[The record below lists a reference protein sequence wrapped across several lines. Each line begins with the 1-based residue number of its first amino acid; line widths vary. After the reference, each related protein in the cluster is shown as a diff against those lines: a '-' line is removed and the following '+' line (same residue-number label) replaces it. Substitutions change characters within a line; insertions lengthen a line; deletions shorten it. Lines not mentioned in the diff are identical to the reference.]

1 MNPKDF
7 IKNRLRKI
15 YETVKSIN
23 IKYEYRENEDTHLIE
38 VTPLSEFNDNSKYI
52 EMERD
57 LLFDFNDLYFPS
69 TILFV
74 SDNSLNKVISPEFA
88 LRMYREEYPIE
99 VKLSVKKPNWNF
111 TCNPIPLSSGE
122 NNYALAA

>member
-7 IKNRLRKI
+7 IKNRLRNI

-23 IKYEYRENEDTHLIE
+23 IKYEYREFEDAHLIE
-38 VTPLSEFNDNSKYI
+38 VTPLSEFNTNEVYN

-57 LLFDFNDLYFPS
+57 LLFDFNDSFFPS

-74 SDNSLNKVISPEFA
+74 SEDSLNKVTSPEFQMM
-88 LRMYREEYPIE
+88 RVKDFYPITNIQ
-99 VKLSVKKPNWNF
+99 KIKPQWNL
-111 TCNPIPLSSGE
+111 PLLPDMTTAGE
-122 NNYALAA
+122 SNFALAA